1 MAENYE
7 IGYGKPPQHTR
18 FKKGRSGHPEGR
30 PKGTPNLRSAIRR
43 AAEEKVKV
51 HIGDRTLTMP
61 SIEAMAYK
69 LVQKAL
75 GGDIKAV
82 KAVIELGGLDQSF
95 AEAAAGAATMGAED
109 LDLVRRALERGN
121 GHSPVSP
128 GPSTVENPSNK
139 NQS

>member
-1 MAENYE
+1 MADNYE
-7 IGYGKPPQHTR
+7 VGYGKPPEHTR
-18 FKKGRSGHPEGR
+18 FKKGHSGHPAGR

-51 HIGDRTLTMP
+51 HIGDRTLTMH

-82 KAVIELGGLDQSF
+82 KAVIDLGGLDQSF
-95 AEAAAGAATMGAED
+95 ADAAQSAATMGAED
-109 LDLVRRALERGN
+109 LNLLRRALDRG
-121 GHSPVSP
+121 GGQTPASPD
-128 GPSTVENPSNK
+128 PSTVETPTGK
-139 NQS
+139 E

>member
-7 IGYGKPPQHTR
+7 VGYGKPPQHTR
-18 FKKGRSGHPEGR
+18 FKKGHSGHPEGR

-51 HIGDRTLTMP
+51 HIGDRTLTMR

-95 AEAAAGAATMGAED
+95 ADAAAQGAATMRSED
-109 LDLVRRALERGN
+109 IDLLRRALDRESDPTPA
-121 GHSPVSP
+121 SPLP
-128 GPSTVENPSNK
+128 LKVETPVK
-139 NQS
+139 EK

>member
-7 IGYGKPPQHTR
+7 VGYGKPPQHTR

-51 HIGDRTLTMP
+51 HIGDRTLTMR

-95 AEAAAGAATMGAED
+95 ADAAAQGAATMRAED
-109 LDLVRRALERGN
+109 LHLLRRALERGS
-121 GHSPVSP
+121 GQPPVSP
-128 GPSTVENPSNK
+128 DPSTVETPAREN
-139 NQS
+139 